1 MSIHNIHITAPDA
14 SKAYFDTARPDFPIP
29 TLAFRWN
36 VYEGDIRVK
45 VVCNKQI
52 RLRPTSGR
60 DDIDYFVLGSVRYM
74 PREAIIKHNFK
85 DEAELRRHMSIQ
97 AEHVLQ
103 LTCKLRPLER
113 EVFVEGYLYLSGVG
127 IVSQYPTN
135 DAAGDHRPRLRCT
148 TCNQATRKLR
158 FCLTKSS
165 HSTCEFYI

>member
-1 MSIHNIHITAPDA
+1 MSIHNIQITAPDA

-113 EVFVEGYLYLSGVG
+113 EVFEEGCYTSPVWALCLNTPQTTLRVIIDRASGVLLA
-127 IVSQYPTN
+127 TK
-135 DAAGDHRPRLRCT
+135 RLE
-148 TCNQATRKLR
+148 NYV
-158 FCLTKSS
+158 FV
-165 HSTCEFYI
+165 